1 MEVWIA
7 NVVGKMHVNKI
18 SNIELAKK
26 LNVTPQYISEL
37 LNGKKSPKGA
47 EERITAAVEEIIA
60 EKDHCK
66 LILTTMVSPNTDR
79 KEG

>member
-1 MEVWIA
+1 MEAWIA

-47 EERITAAVEEIIA
+47 EERITAAVDEIIA
-60 EKDHCK
+60 EK
-66 LILTTMVSPNTDR
+66 TTAN
-79 KEG
+79 

>member
-1 MEVWIA
+1 METWIA

-60 EKDHCK
+60 EK
-66 LILTTMVSPNTDR
+66 TAVN
-79 KEG
+79 

>member
-1 MEVWIA
+1 MEAWIA

-47 EERITAAVEEIIA
+47 EERITAAVDEIIA
-60 EKDHCK
+60 EK
-66 LILTTMVSPNTDR
+66 TAVN
-79 KEG
+79 